1 MEALEQ
7 PQLYFTAEADVT
19 FELYTLQNVIKP
31 QIISILNTTT
41 VTSSNFNKT
50 HPTRIY
56 IHGFQEYGGNMKKCF
71 NDGKLHFCFLIKFSF
86 SLIFKVKEFHNFEIN
101 IYLKYYLFGWHLK
114 KKYFFLCKNR
124 FWQFQFSISI
134 SSISYKGQEKCQSR
148 GCKLGESITNP
159 KLYCSSQSRWSNWSL
174 CGCIGWLFSEE

>member
-1 MEALEQ
+1 MVANARLPALEEGWTFVPTRGGFPIPVNIMEALEQ

-71 NDGKLHFCFLIKFSF
+71 NDGKLHFFFFQIFLQF
-86 SLIFKVKEFHNFEIN
+86 NF
-101 IYLKYYLFGWHLK
+101 
-114 KKYFFLCKNR
+114 
-124 FWQFQFSISI
+124 
-134 SSISYKGQEKCQSR
+134 
-148 GCKLGESITNP
+148 
-159 KLYCSSQSRWSNWSL
+159 
-174 CGCIGWLFSEE
+174 